1 MWENASV
8 QEMQSA
14 LVAENP
20 SKNEAVKLLEEIAHV
35 ATKSPDS
42 RKVSREKAVAGMRSR
57 VVRLEKQWKEL
68 ADELDD
74 HMICLR
80 KERKKR
86 AESLLKSEL
95 ELLAQIEEVV
105 KSSQSATDA
114 EELSEY
120 LDVSYFH

>member
-1 MWENASV
+1 
-8 QEMQSA
+8 
-14 LVAENP
+14 
-20 SKNEAVKLLEEIAHV
+20 V

-57 VVRLEKQWKEL
+57 VARLEKQWKEL

-120 LDVSYFH
+120 LDVSRFQDAFTGLTTKSSIISESRTSLGASNQC